1 MTEWAVWCKLKNHC
15 FSVTLVNLK
24 NSLTSVTQKQEAGK
38 TSPLGWLC
46 PQVRILSNT
55 KIPPIK
61 ILHPA
66 FGLTFFFLCVFLEE

>member
-24 NSLTSVTQKQEAGK
+24 NSLTGVTQKQEAGK

-46 PQVRILSNT
+46 PQVRILT
-55 KIPPIK
+55 LKFPQLKFYIQH
-61 ILHPA
+61 L
-66 FGLTFFFLCVFLEE
+66 V